1 LVIFFELLKYFDLF
15 PKTKTTSEVEPKK
28 EEKEK
33 DDSTKVDVAGYTF
46 ILPEGFT
53 ELSPSEGINLVGN
66 KNFFFQKNVASTI
79 ASTYDE
85 IIASKDA
92 MTEDFILKFSDL
104 KFFANGEE
112 TYANHKYFIFR
123 FVYGE
128 ENEYIFDIIYTEL
141 PDKTV
146 FSTGIDYVSN
156 YKETGYELLSSFI
169 ESGELSEDSLIPSS
183 YEPIFDS
190 SIRQLL
196 TQ

>member
-1 LVIFFELLKYFDLF
+1 
-15 PKTKTTSEVEPKK
+15 
-28 EEKEK
+28 
-33 DDSTKVDVAGYTF
+33 
-46 ILPEGFT
+46 
-53 ELSPSEGINLVGN
+53 
-66 KNFFFQKNVASTI
+66 
-79 ASTYDE
+79 
-85 IIASKDA
+85 

-123 FVYGE
+123 FIYGE
-128 ENEYIFDIIYTEL
+128 ENENIFDIIYTEL